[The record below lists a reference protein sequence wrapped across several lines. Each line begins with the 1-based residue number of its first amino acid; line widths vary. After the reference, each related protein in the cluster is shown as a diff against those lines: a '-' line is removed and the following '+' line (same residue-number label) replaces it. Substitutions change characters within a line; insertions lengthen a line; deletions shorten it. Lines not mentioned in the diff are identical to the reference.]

1 MIYAPIKGLFS
12 LSTLTSHKEKSC
24 LAMQNYRT
32 KKRFGQHFLND
43 FSVIEKLIF
52 EINPNPDDKIVEIGP
67 GLGAL
72 TFPMLDKINA
82 LDVVEIDR
90 DVIARLKQKNDP
102 KLTTHGVDALKFDF
116 ASLQEDQ
123 AKLRIVGNLP
133 YNISTPLIFHLLDFK
148 YKISDMHFML
158 QNEVV
163 KRITAEPNSKAY
175 GRLSVMVQYHCKT
188 EYLFFV
194 GPESFDPPP
203 KVDSAILR
211 LSPWQD
217 QPHQAKNEKHLSEI
231 VAQAFSMRRKT
242 LRNNLKKII
251 SAEQIEELGID
262 PSRRAENLAISDFVK
277 LSNLVTDQFNGQN

>member
-1 MIYAPIKGLFS
+1 
-12 LSTLTSHKEKSC
+12 
-24 LAMQNYRT
+24 MQKYRT

-43 FSVIEKLIF
+43 SSVIEKLIY
-52 EINPNPDDKIVEIGP
+52 EIIPKRSEKFVEIGP

-72 TFPMLDKINA
+72 TFPLLNKLDK

-90 DVIARLKQKNDP
+90 DVIARLNQKN
-102 KLTTHGVDALKFDF
+102 LANLSIHGVDALKFEFSGLLTD
-116 ASLQEDQ
+116 SKE
-123 AKLRIVGNLP
+123 KLRVVGNLP
-133 YNISTPLIFHLLDFK
+133 YNISTPLIFHLLNSK
-148 YKISDMHFML
+148 HSILDMHFML

-163 KRITAEPNSKAY
+163 QRITASPSNKSY
-175 GRLSVMVQYHCKT
+175 GRLSVMVQYHCQT

-211 LSPWQD
+211 LIPW
-217 QPHQAKNEKHLSEI
+217 KNPPYKASDETHLEKL

-251 SAEQIEELGID
+251 NSEHINELGID
-262 PSRRAENLAISDFVK
+262 PNLRAENLTVSDFVT
-277 LSNLVTDQFNGQN
+277 LSNFCTSIAK

>member
-1 MIYAPIKGLFS
+1 
-12 LSTLTSHKEKSC
+12 
-24 LAMQNYRT
+24 MQNYKT

-43 FSVIEKLIF
+43 FSVIEKLIY
-52 EINPNPDDKIVEIGP
+52 EINPNANDKIVEIGP

-72 TFPMLDKINA
+72 SFPLLEKTDQ

-90 DVIARLKQKNDP
+90 DVIARLEQKNNP
-102 KLTTHGVDALKFDF
+102 KLSIHGVDALDFDF
-116 ASLQEDQ
+116 SSLRKNQK
-123 AKLRIVGNLP
+123 KLRIVGNLP

-148 YKISDMHFML
+148 DDISDMHFML

-163 KRITAEPNSKAY
+163 KRITAESNSKAY

-211 LSPWQD
+211 LSPWKD
-217 QPHQAKNEKHLSEI
+217 QPYKAKDEKHLSQL

-242 LRNNLKKII
+242 LRNNLKKIM
-251 SAEQIEELGID
+251 SSEQIEQLEID
-262 PSRRAENLAISDFVK
+262 PSNRAESLNISDFVK
-277 LSNLVTDQFNGQN
+277 LSNFVTDQSQ

>member
-1 MIYAPIKGLFS
+1 
-12 LSTLTSHKEKSC
+12 
-24 LAMQNYRT
+24 MQHYKT

-43 FSVIEKLIF
+43 YSVIEKLIY
-52 EINPNPDDKIVEIGP
+52 EINPSPTDKIVEIGP

-72 TFPMLDKINA
+72 TFPMLEKINA

-90 DVIARLKQKNDP
+90 DVIARLQQRNDP
-102 KLTTHGVDALKFDF
+102 KLTIHGVDALKFDF
-116 ASLQEDQ
+116 ASLQENQ

-148 YKISDMHFML
+148 NKISDMHFML

-211 LSPWQD
+211 LSPWEN
-217 QPHQAKNEKHLSEI
+217 QPYQADDEKHLSEL

-242 LRNNLKKII
+242 LRNNLKKVI
-251 SAEQIEELGID
+251 SAEQIEGLGID
-262 PSRRAENLAISDFVK
+262 PSKRAENLEISDFVK
-277 LSNLVTDQFNGQN
+277 LSNFITNQLNGLN

>member
-1 MIYAPIKGLFS
+1 
-12 LSTLTSHKEKSC
+12 
-24 LAMQNYRT
+24 MQHYKT

-43 FSVIEKLIF
+43 YSVIEKLIY
-52 EINPNPDDKIVEIGP
+52 EINPSPTDKIVEIGP

-72 TFPMLDKINA
+72 TFPMLEKINA

-90 DVIARLKQKNDP
+90 DVIARLQQRNDP
-102 KLTTHGVDALKFDF
+102 KLTIHGVDALKFDF
-116 ASLQEDQ
+116 ASLQENQ

-148 YKISDMHFML
+148 NKISDMHFML

-211 LSPWQD
+211 LSPWEN
-217 QPHQAKNEKHLSEI
+217 QPYQADDEKHLSEL

-242 LRNNLKKII
+242 LRNNLKKVI
-251 SAEQIEELGID
+251 SAEQIEGLGID
-262 PSRRAENLAISDFVK
+262 PSKRAENLEISDFVK
-277 LSNLVTDQFNGQN
+277 LSNFITNQLNGLS

>member
-1 MIYAPIKGLFS
+1 
-12 LSTLTSHKEKSC
+12 
-24 LAMQNYRT
+24 MQKYKT
-32 KKRFGQHFLND
+32 KKRFGQHFLSD
-43 FSVIEKLIF
+43 FSVIEKLIY
-52 EINPNPDDKIVEIGP
+52 EINPDHNDKIVEIGP

-72 TFPMLDKINA
+72 TFPLLNKINT

-90 DVIARLKQKNDP
+90 DVIARLQQRNDP
-102 KLTTHGVDALKFDF
+102 KLTIHGVDALKFDF
-116 ASLQEDQ
+116 TSLLENQ
-123 AKLRIVGNLP
+123 AKLRVVGNLP

-148 YKISDMHFML
+148 NKISDMHFML

-217 QPHQAKNEKHLSEI
+217 QPHTAKDEKHLSEL
-231 VAQAFSMRRKT
+231 VAQSFSMRRKT
-242 LRNNLKKII
+242 LRNNLKKVI
-251 SAEQIEELGID
+251 STEQIETLGID
-262 PSRRAENLAISDFVK
+262 PSKRAENLSIADFVT
-277 LSNLVTDQFNGQN
+277 LSNFVTDQLYEQN